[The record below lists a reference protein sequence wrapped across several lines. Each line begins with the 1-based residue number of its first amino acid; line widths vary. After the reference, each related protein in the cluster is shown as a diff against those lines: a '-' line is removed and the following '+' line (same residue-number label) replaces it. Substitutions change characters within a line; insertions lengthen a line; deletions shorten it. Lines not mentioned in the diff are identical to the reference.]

1 MRRHLHTIALVLL
14 VLVFLFDLVL
24 WGAVPGL
31 PEVGGIIERSANS
44 EAILAS
50 IYISLGGFLD
60 GAVAGLNSLGSAMM
74 TDGLGDGFARM
85 IEDPSIAMD
94 LILASTYNRTH
105 GWIKT
110 LYWATPV
117 LSVTFLLL
125 WLVRPKKVDLIR
137 KR

>member
-74 TDGLGDGFARM
+74 TDGLGDG
-85 IEDPSIAMD
+85 
-94 LILASTYNRTH
+94 
-105 GWIKT
+105 
-110 LYWATPV
+110 
-117 LSVTFLLL
+117 
-125 WLVRPKKVDLIR
+125 
-137 KR
+137 